1 VQEGAPGQGGAPT
14 SSRSSL
20 DSASTGGSQAE
31 GLGLG
36 RVVHGPGGCMLGAGE
51 ELAAA
56 LTTANVME
64 QLNHYTSWAN

>member
-1 VQEGAPGQGGAPT
+1 
-14 SSRSSL
+14 
-20 DSASTGGSQAE
+20 
-31 GLGLG
+31 
-36 RVVHGPGGCMLGAGE
+36 MLGAGE